1 MSPEKTE
8 MQTLTKA
15 RLLVVVSAAFYA
27 LCLALPQQNTRK
39 MPHIVFV
46 IGDHEYSSESTLPA
60 LAEELKKRYG
70 FQTTVLKSFP
80 DQDAERDI
88 PGLEALARA
97 DLAVFYLRWRQ
108 LPREQVEHIRAYV
121 DSGKPVIG
129 FRTTT
134 HAFNYPKG
142 HELEKWNAFGAE
154 VLGSPPGWG
163 NGHTHYGHTSSTDVT
178 IVPEAA
184 SHPILKGVDKE
195 FHVRSWLYHVVPNY
209 PPASATRLLMG
220 RSVNPEKKDA
230 VENPVAWTYKTA
242 AGGRVFTT
250 TLGHPEDFR
259 VEAFQRLVVNAVHW
273 ASGLPVP
280 DTWAGKMTI
289 DVPYRGMRSAGK

>member
-1 MSPEKTE
+1 MAPERTE
-8 MQTLTKA
+8 MQTFRKT
-15 RLLVVVSAAFYA
+15 RLLVVVSAALST
-27 LCLALPQQNTRK
+27 LCFAQQNTRK

-80 DQDAERDI
+80 DQNAERDI
-88 PGLEALARA
+88 PGLEALKRA

-108 LPREQVEHIRAYV
+108 LPKEQVEHIRAYV

-142 HELEKWNAFGAE
+142 HELEKWNAFGAD

-163 NGHTHYGHTSSTDVT
+163 SGHTHYGHTSSTDVS
-178 IVPEAA
+178 IIPEAV

-195 FHVRSWLYHVVPNY
+195 FHVRSWLYHVVPKY
-209 PPASATRLLMG
+209 PPSSATRLLMG
-220 RSVNPEKKDA
+220 KSVNPEKKDA
-230 VENPVAWTYKTA
+230 VENPVAWTYQTA

-259 VEAFQRLVVNAVHW
+259 VEAFQRLVANAVHW
-273 ASGLPVP
+273 TSGLPVP
-280 DTWAGKMTI
+280 DTWAGKMNI
-289 DVPYRGMRSAGK
+289 DVPYRGMRSPGK